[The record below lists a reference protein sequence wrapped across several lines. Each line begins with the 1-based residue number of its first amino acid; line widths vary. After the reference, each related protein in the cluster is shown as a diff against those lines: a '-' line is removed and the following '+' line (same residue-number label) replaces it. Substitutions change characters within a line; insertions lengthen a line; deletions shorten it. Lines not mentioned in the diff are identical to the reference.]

1 MGFSNDPYTP
11 AQTRIDAEDVIA
23 REQAN
28 GDMLISARRN
38 RLILEERLPIPVT
51 RRQLIQK
58 EEKVENRWV
67 TGIDNKDREGFF
79 IGRKLKS
86 IELNRDFTLN
96 LEPQLLVQRAIDGQT
111 KSYPA
116 PGDSADS
123 KDVNQPTTTADLF
136 GLEAE
141 LKGELWGWD
150 ASLEAD
156 ISSFEPQNFA
166 NGSRYWG
173 SIKNDYELPWIGDIT
188 ARLFGAY
195 RYRAWNGS
203 WAKPAST
210 PQLVASS
217 SSRRD

>member
-1 MGFSNDPYTP
+1 M
-11 AQTRIDAEDVIA
+11 
-23 REQAN
+23 
-28 GDMLISARRN
+28 
-38 RLILEERLPIPVT
+38 
-51 RRQLIQK
+51 
-58 EEKVENRWV
+58 
-67 TGIDNKDREGFF
+67 
-79 IGRKLKS
+79 
-86 IELNRDFTLN
+86 
-96 LEPQLLVQRAIDGQT
+96 VQRAIDGQT
-111 KSYPA
+111 KSYPT
-116 PGDSADS
+116 PGESADS

-173 SIKNDYELPWIGDIT
+173 SLKNDYELPWIGDIT

-203 WAKPAST
+203 LGETSIYTAAGGFIQQQGGLNWGKLSNSYIWRIGAGNLPA
-210 PQLVASS
+210 PMRQM
-217 SSRRD
+217 